1 MHYLIYGGDFRYSDK
16 TYQINDINWDAT
28 PMSTFDYR
36 GEQITFVDYYKK
48 VGYLDFIDFIRML
61 NLILFFFF

>member
-1 MHYLIYGGDFRYSDK
+1 MCLSVLNYLCMRYLIYAGDFRYSDK

-48 VGYLDFIDFIRML
+48 VSF
-61 NLILFFFF
+61 